1 LNHMVLP
8 TGTSPVDETVVS
20 RKRGGGQPPRILD
33 RGWLTERLALTVDET
48 AAALGLSRP
57 TIWRMIRRG
66 ELQSVKVGGRRLIP
80 VAALRA
86 LLGLPDAE
94 GYDRAS

>member
-1 LNHMVLP
+1 MSL
-8 TGTSPVDETVVS
+8 TETAPRLVS
-20 RKRGGGQPPRILD
+20 RHDNHHGGEQLPPRTPDRGG
-33 RGWLTERLALTVDET
+33 LTGRLALTVDEA

-57 TIWRMIRRG
+57 TIWRMIQRG

-80 VAALRA
+80 VATLRV